1 MQTNKIQ
8 VVSEMTATTGFK
20 IKGGKIG
27 ILLLHR
33 LCGTPVEMRFVAN
46 GLAKLGYTVSCPQ
59 LAGHCGSEDDLKSS
73 TWHDWYASAED
84 ALDDLKKD
92 CDVVIAGGLSTG
104 AVLAVMLAAK
114 NPHKVAATTL
124 LAPTLWLNGWMIP
137 WYARL
142 FPLIRHKWFANLF
155 RFPHHDP
162 HGIKDVRIREFIQ
175 RARASRGSAEAGHPT
190 TPGAAVFEHSRL
202 IRAVKSLVGRV
213 SQPSLIVHPLEDD
226 YAGLS
231 NATYLRDEM
240 KGTVD
245 LVVLDDCY
253 HIVTVD
259 RQRHL
264 VVEAI
269 AKFAQTLAGADAA
282 AAEPFPAQS
291 AAAAAQGG
299 RRAYGLVSV
308 AA

>member
-1 MQTNKIQ
+1 M
-8 VVSEMTATTGFK
+8 VTAMATHNAGFK
-20 IKGGKIG
+20 IKGGRVG

-33 LCGTPVEMRFVAN
+33 LCGTPVEMRFVAT

-59 LAGHCGSEDDLKSS
+59 LAGHCGSESDLSQS
-73 TWHDWYASAED
+73 TWNDWYASAEA
-84 ALDDLKKD
+84 ALHDLQLE

-104 AVLAVMLAAK
+104 AVLAVMLAADH
-114 NPHKVAATTL
+114 PDKVSATAL

-142 FPLIRHKWFANLF
+142 FPLIRQKWLAGLF
-155 RFPHHDP
+155 RFPHHSP
-162 HGIKDVRIREFIQ
+162 HGIKDARIRDFLQ
-175 RARASRGSAEAGHPT
+175 RARPVAQTGANAVTGHPV
-190 TPGAAVFEHSRL
+190 TPGAAVFEHGRL
-202 IRAVKSLVGRV
+202 VRQVVKIAGRV
-213 SQPSLIVHPLEDD
+213 RQPSVIVHPLEDD

-231 NATYLRDEM
+231 NATYLRDTLQ
-240 KGTVD
+240 GPVD

-269 AKFAQTLAGADAA
+269 ARFADGLRVATAPDSIGQFEAA
-282 AAEPFPAQS
+282 SS
-291 AAAAAQGG
+291 AA
-299 RRAYGLVSV
+299 
-308 AA
+308 

>member
-1 MQTNKIQ
+1 MSVN
-8 VVSEMTATTGFK
+8 AGFK
-20 IKGGKIG
+20 IKGGKVG

-59 LAGHCGSEDDLKSS
+59 LAGHCGSEDALTS
-73 TWHDWYASAED
+73 TSWHDWYASAED
-84 ALDDLKKD
+84 ALDDLRKD

-104 AVLAVMLAAK
+104 AVLAVMLAARQPNK
-114 NPHKVAATTL
+114 IDGTAL

-142 FPLIRHKWFANLF
+142 FPLIRHKWLAKLF

-162 HGIKDVRIREFIQ
+162 HGIKDERIREFIQ
-175 RARASRGSAEAGHPT
+175 RARTSRGSAEAGHPV

-202 IRAVKSLVGRV
+202 ISAVKSLVRRV
-213 SQPSLIVHPLEDD
+213 TQPSLIVHPLEDD
-226 YAGLS
+226 YAAIS
-231 NATYLRDEM
+231 NATYLRDRM
-240 KGTVD
+240 QGPVD

-264 VVEAI
+264 VVDAI
-269 AKFAQTLAGADAA
+269 ARFAEALTSKPDEAVVETAIRRDARSGAGNAALAAGIAA
-282 AAEPFPAQS
+282 GCIAA
-291 AAAAAQGG
+291 
-299 RRAYGLVSV
+299 
-308 AA
+308 